1 MANYNYTKVY
11 KDLDAQKSSM
21 EKDFKT
27 LFENDP
33 RKEQMLS
40 WLEGYGQINE
50 DILEMADEEIAD
62 VEWEKDEEIDDL
74 NRDVANLEKQITELE
89 EKYDLF
95 CVESLEDQMKL
106 ELFQA
111 AMKKYTLVQLEE
123 KLGNRFELI

>member
-40 WLEGYGQINE
+40 WLESYGQINE

-62 VEWEKDEEIDDL
+62 VEWGKDEEIDDL
-74 NRDVANLEKQITELE
+74 NRDVANLEKQIKELE
-89 EKYDLF
+89 EKWDLF
-95 CVESLEDQMKL
+95 SVESLEDQMKL

-123 KLGNRFELI
+123 KLGNQFELI

>member
-21 EKDFKT
+21 EKDFKS

-40 WLEGYGQINE
+40 WLESYGQINE

-62 VEWEKDEEIDDL
+62 VEWDKDEEIDDL

-89 EKYDLF
+89 EKWDLF
-95 CVESLEDQMKL
+95 SVESLEDQMKL

>member
-21 EKDFKT
+21 EKDFKS

-95 CVESLEDQMKL
+95 GAESLEDQMKL

>member
-11 KDLDAQKSSM
+11 KDLDVQKSSM

-40 WLEGYGQINE
+40 WLESYGQINE

-62 VEWEKDEEIDDL
+62 VEWDKDEEIDDL

-89 EKYDLF
+89 EKWDLF
-95 CVESLEDQMKL
+95 SVESLEDQMKL

>member
-40 WLEGYGQINE
+40 WLESYGQINE

-62 VEWEKDEEIDDL
+62 VEWDKDEEIDDL
-74 NRDVANLEKQITELE
+74 NRDVANLEKQITDLE

-95 CVESLEDQMKL
+95 SVESLEDQMKL

>member
-11 KDLDAQKSSM
+11 KELDAQKSSM
-21 EKDFKT
+21 EKDFKS

-40 WLEGYGQINE
+40 WLEKYSQINE

-62 VEWEKDEEIDDL
+62 VEWDKDEEIDDL
-74 NRDVANLEKQITELE
+74 NRDVINLEKQIAELE
-89 EKYDLF
+89 EKWDLF
-95 CVESLEDQMKL
+95 GVESLEDQMKL

>member
-11 KDLDAQKSSM
+11 KDLDDQKSSM
-21 EKDFKT
+21 EKDFKS

>member
-21 EKDFKT
+21 EKDFKS
-27 LFENDP
+27 LFENDS
-33 RKEQMLS
+33 RKEQMIS
-40 WLEGYGQINE
+40 WLEKYSQINE

-62 VEWEKDEEIDDL
+62 VEWDKDEEIDDL

-89 EKYDLF
+89 EKWDLF
-95 CVESLEDQMKL
+95 GVESLEDQMKL

>member
-40 WLEGYGQINE
+40 WLESYGQINE

-62 VEWEKDEEIDDL
+62 VEWDKDE
-74 NRDVANLEKQITELE
+74 
-89 EKYDLF
+89 
-95 CVESLEDQMKL
+95 
-106 ELFQA
+106 
-111 AMKKYTLVQLEE
+111 
-123 KLGNRFELI
+123 

>member
-95 CVESLEDQMKL
+95 CVESLEDEMKL

>member
-21 EKDFKT
+21 EKDFKS

-95 CVESLEDQMKL
+95 GVESLEDQMKL

>member
-1 MANYNYTKVY
+1 MANYNYTKAY

-21 EKDFKT
+21 EKDFKS

>member
-40 WLEGYGQINE
+40 WLESYGQINE

-62 VEWEKDEEIDDL
+62 VEWDKDEEIDDL

-89 EKYDLF
+89 EKWDLF
-95 CVESLEDQMKL
+95 SVESLEDQMKL

>member
-21 EKDFKT
+21 EKDFKG

-40 WLEGYGQINE
+40 WLESYGQINE

-74 NRDVANLEKQITELE
+74 NRDVTNLEKQITELE

>member
-33 RKEQMLS
+33 RKDQMLS
-40 WLEGYGQINE
+40 WLESYGQINE

-62 VEWEKDEEIDDL
+62 VEWDKDEEIDDL

-89 EKYDLF
+89 EKWDLF
-95 CVESLEDQMKL
+95 SVESLEDQMKL

>member
-95 CVESLEDQMKL
+95 CVESLEDEMKL

-111 AMKKYTLVQLEE
+111 AMKKYTRVQLEE

>member
-11 KDLDAQKSSM
+11 KDLDTQKSFM

-40 WLEGYGQINE
+40 WLESYGQINE

-62 VEWEKDEEIDDL
+62 VEWDKDEEIDDL

-89 EKYDLF
+89 EKWDLF
-95 CVESLEDQMKL
+95 SVESLEDQMKL

>member
-21 EKDFKT
+21 EKDFKS

-62 VEWEKDEEIDDL
+62 VEWDKDEEIDDL
-74 NRDVANLEKQITELE
+74 NRDVANLEKQIKELE
-89 EKYDLF
+89 EKWDLF
-95 CVESLEDQMKL
+95 SVESLEDQMKL

>member
-40 WLEGYGQINE
+40 WLESYGQINE

-62 VEWEKDEEIDDL
+62 VEWDKDEEIDDL
-74 NRDVANLEKQITELE
+74 NRDVANLEKQIKELE
-89 EKYDLF
+89 EKWDLF
-95 CVESLEDQMKL
+95 SVESLEDQMKL

>member
-40 WLEGYGQINE
+40 WLESYGQINE

-62 VEWEKDEEIDDL
+62 VEWDKDEEIDDL

-89 EKYDLF
+89 EKWDLF
-95 CVESLEDQMKL
+95 GVESLEDQMKL

>member
-21 EKDFKT
+21 EKDFKS

-40 WLEGYGQINE
+40 WLDGYGQINE

-95 CVESLEDQMKL
+95 GVESLEDQMKL